1 MNKYQKLVQQQF
13 LNDEGV
19 VIKRLQTVYTKS
31 AQDIID
37 KIADLDKSI
46 AQLQRAY
53 ADVGADGIGDI
64 AAVVLGLKEN
74 KKASKKAGHKVYK
87 MTPAEAK
94 TSLKSM
100 IQSKV
105 YQKKYQE
112 ALQKQINGVL
122 DKMMLQQYDT
132 VSGYLQDCYEN
143 GYIGALF
150 DLHGQGIPLIMPIDQ
165 AAMVT
170 AVQMN
175 SKIKGGMYA
184 HLGENVSLLK
194 KRITAEIS
202 RGISSGMSYHQVARN
217 ISAQMM
223 GTYEN
228 PGGSMAYAMRIARTE
243 GHRIQVESTM
253 NAAYDAKDMGADVVK
268 QWDAALDA
276 RTRESHQKVDGEVR
290 ELDEKFS
297 NGLRFPGDPLGGAGE
312 VVNCR
317 CALLQRARWALD
329 DDELQTLQDRAA
341 FYGLDKAATFD
352 EFKAKYIDAAAQ
364 AAQPQKK
371 TYLTKKKLT
380 QLISDLEAKQKL
392 LPQGGDEWQQL
403 EDLKSDYQ
411 EKLDKKLVAE
421 KVKKLKKAQ
430 VDLQDQIDQ
439 MESSLK
445 TYSFPGNSGKWANV
459 SAKDYENLKFDIAKK
474 KKYFEKQFMSAN
486 DVDDMKKFKYY
497 IQQLDELEA
506 DGIKLAK
513 LKADL
518 QQTKK
523 QISAAVNGAKKT
535 TFGNDIIA
543 NAKTFSSTADAVAY
557 HTQHNYSD
565 DLWRKVFT
573 ADDREGVKRYTSS
586 FYREMNGDLRSG
598 KYLTSRLKWDIDNCT
613 SALSKCSIA
622 EDVVVYR
629 GMGSQRS
636 VARFLGVPESSLTD
650 QVVRDSLIGT
660 RATEKGF
667 LSSAIVPGSAW
678 SGCKLDLYLPK
689 GTQAMFV
696 DPVSTHSGELEVL
709 IQRNSTFEVKEI
721 ITDSYGTVTKMV
733 LVLVEQIL

>member
-13 LNDEGV
+13 LNDEGL

-53 ADVGADGIGDI
+53 AAVGADGIGDI
-64 AAVVLGLKEN
+64 AAAVLG
-74 KKASKKAGHKVYK
+74 SKDHF
-87 MTPAEAK
+87 TPAEAK
-94 TSLKSM
+94 TALKSM

-143 GYIGALF
+143 GYVGALF
-150 DLHGQGIPLIMPIDQ
+150 DLHGQGIPLIMPIDH

-253 NAAYDAKDMGADVVK
+253 NAAYDAKDMGADVLK
-268 QWDAALDA
+268 QWDAALDS
-276 RTRESHQKVDGEVR
+276 RTRESHQKVDGEIR

-371 TYLTKKKLT
+371 TYLTKKKLQ
-380 QLISDLEAKQKL
+380 QLITDLEAKQKL
-392 LPQGGDEWQQL
+392 LAQG
-403 EDLKSDYQ
+403 
-411 EKLDKKLVAE
+411 
-421 KVKKLKKAQ
+421 
-430 VDLQDQIDQ
+430 
-439 MESSLK
+439 
-445 TYSFPGNSGKWANV
+445 
-459 SAKDYENLKFDIAKK
+459 
-474 KKYFEKQFMSAN
+474 
-486 DVDDMKKFKYY
+486 
-497 IQQLDELEA
+497 
-506 DGIKLAK
+506 
-513 LKADL
+513 
-518 QQTKK
+518 
-523 QISAAVNGAKKT
+523 
-535 TFGNDIIA
+535 
-543 NAKTFSSTADAVAY
+543 
-557 HTQHNYSD
+557 
-565 DLWRKVFT
+565 
-573 ADDREGVKRYTSS
+573 
-586 FYREMNGDLRSG
+586 
-598 KYLTSRLKWDIDNCT
+598 
-613 SALSKCSIA
+613 
-622 EDVVVYR
+622 
-629 GMGSQRS
+629 
-636 VARFLGVPESSLTD
+636 
-650 QVVRDSLIGT
+650 
-660 RATEKGF
+660 
-667 LSSAIVPGSAW
+667 
-678 SGCKLDLYLPK
+678 
-689 GTQAMFV
+689 
-696 DPVSTHSGELEVL
+696 
-709 IQRNSTFEVKEI
+709 
-721 ITDSYGTVTKMV
+721 
-733 LVLVEQIL
+733 

>member
-1 MNKYQKLVQQQF
+1 MNKHQKLVQAQF
-13 LNDEGV
+13 LNDEEK
-19 VIKRLQTVYTKS
+19 VIWRLEKVYTQS
-31 AQDIID
+31 AKDIAK
-37 KIADLDKSI
+37 KIGVLDSSI
-46 AQLQRAY
+46 AQLQQAY
-53 ADVGADGIGDI
+53 ADVGADGIGDLA
-64 AAVVLGLKEN
+64 AAVLG
-74 KKASKKAGHKVYK
+74 SKDHF
-87 MTPAEAK
+87 TPAEAK
-94 TSLKSM
+94 TALKSM

-112 ALQKQINGVL
+112 ALQKQINGIL

-143 GYIGALF
+143 GYVGALF

-170 AVQMN
+170 AVQLD
-175 SKIKGGMYA
+175 SKISHGLYSKMGVDVAKLKGRIAG
-184 HLGENVSLLK
+184 NV
-194 KRITAEIS
+194 S
-202 RGISSGMSYHQVARN
+202 RGISSGMSFHQVAQQIDGAMN
-217 ISAQMM
+217 IGYNNAI
-223 GTYEN
+223 
-228 PGGSMAYAMRIARTE
+228 RIARTE
-243 GHRIQVESTM
+243 GHRIQVQSTM

-268 QWDAALDA
+268 QWDSTLDG
-276 RTRESHQKVDGEVR
+276 RTRESHQIVDGEIR

-371 TYLTKKKLT
+371 TYLTKKKLQ
-380 QLISDLEAKQKL
+380 QLIADLEAKQKL
-392 LPQGGDEWQQL
+392 LAQGSDEWQQL
-403 EDLKSDYQ
+403 EDLKADYQ
-411 EKLDKKLVAE
+411 DKLDKKLVAE
-421 KVKKLKKAQ
+421 QTKKLKKAQ

-439 MESSLK
+439 LESSLK
-445 TYSFPGNSGKWANV
+445 AYSFPGNSGKWANV
-459 SAKDYENLKFDIAKK
+459 TAKDYENLKFDIAKK
-474 KKYFEKQFMSAN
+474 KKYFEKQLISAN

-518 QQTKK
+518 QQTKN
-523 QISAAVNGAKKT
+523 QISAVVNGPKKT
-535 TFGNDIIA
+535 TFGNDIIS

-565 DLWRKVFT
+565 DLWRKTFT
-573 ADDREGVKRYTSS
+573 ADEREGVKRYTGSW
-586 FYREMNGDLRSG
+586 YRTMNGDLRTG
-598 KYLTSRLKWDIDNCT
+598 KYQNSSAKWDIDNCT
-613 SALSKCSIA
+613 SALSKCSLA

-636 VARFLGVPESSLTD
+636 VARLLGVPESSLTD
-650 QVVRDSLIGT
+650 QAVRDSLIGT
-660 RATEKGF
+660 RVTEKAF
-667 LSSAIVPGSAW
+667 ISSAIVPGSAW

-689 GTQAMFV
+689 GAQAMYV
-696 DPVSTHSGELEVL
+696 DPVSSCRGELEML